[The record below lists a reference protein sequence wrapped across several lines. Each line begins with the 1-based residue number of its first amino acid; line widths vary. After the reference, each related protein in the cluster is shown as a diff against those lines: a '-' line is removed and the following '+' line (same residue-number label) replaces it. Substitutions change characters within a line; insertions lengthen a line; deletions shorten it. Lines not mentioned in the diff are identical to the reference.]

1 MLLGWEGGGEGGG
14 LLEMALLMEGIRYT
28 KKRKKKNLKD
38 KNIKTTLQS
47 LSWLVQAKGLKA
59 L

>member
-1 MLLGWEGGGEGGG
+1 MFQ
-14 LLEMALLMEGIRYT
+14 T
-28 KKRKKKNLKD
+28 KKKNVTGKEDNSRFLTILKKTKNIKD